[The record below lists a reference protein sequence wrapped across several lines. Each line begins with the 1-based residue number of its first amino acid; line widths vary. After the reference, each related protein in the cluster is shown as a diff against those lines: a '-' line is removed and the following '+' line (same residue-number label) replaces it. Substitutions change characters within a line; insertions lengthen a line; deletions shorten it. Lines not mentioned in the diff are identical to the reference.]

1 MRSSLLGITTRNAS
15 QLVDDV
21 VSREGARPAPAPLMS
36 LFGLTPAEAR
46 LASTLAGGLDPAR
59 AAQEIGV
66 SRVTARNQL
75 RTIFAKTGTHRQS
88 ELVALLSRI

>member
-1 MRSSLLGITTRNAS
+1 
-15 QLVDDV
+15 
-21 VSREGARPAPAPLMS
+21 
-36 LFGLTPAEAR
+36 